1 MFLRLELC
9 LLGVAAICF
18 GTVAS
23 PTMAGERSKTGPA
36 LTVAIR
42 TADDPFGPNGNSATP
57 AAANAPGADSGA
69 SQPGVS
75 HSVEAIKRAL
85 KEQVSLNLGRVS
97 LKEGLDYIGDKFKI
111 EVQLDGN
118 AIRDVAIDPT
128 ATPIDLTIKNV
139 ALRSALDL
147 ILSPFNLTYVIKDEV
162 LLITSKDKAA
172 TMLETRLY
180 DVRDIVAR
188 EGENHTEIVTFDPL
202 MDAVRMTVNPQTW
215 DVNGGPCS
223 LMSFNSNGIC
233 GLIVV
238 QTYHGQDQVENLLT
252 QLRRLKPAP
261 QPETPAQ
268 PKTPALQMQPSG
280 K

>member
-18 GTVAS
+18 GAFAS

-42 TADDPFGPNGNSATP
+42 TADDPFGSTGNSATP
-57 AAANAPGADSGA
+57 AATAGAPNDSGA
-69 SQPGVS
+69 SQPGMS

-85 KEQVSLNLGRVS
+85 KEQVTLNLGRVS
-97 LKEGLDYIGDKFKI
+97 LKEALDYIGDKFKI

-128 ATPIDLTIKNV
+128 ATPVDLTIKNV

-147 ILSPFNLTYVIKDEV
+147 TLSPFNLTYVIKDEV
-162 LLITSKDKAA
+162 LLVTSKDKAA

-180 DVRDIVAR
+180 DVRDIVVRIVR
-188 EGENHTEIVTFDPL
+188 EGENHSEIVTFDPL

-215 DVNGGPCS
+215 DTNGGPCS

-238 QTYHGQDQVENLLT
+238 QTFHGQEQVENLLT

-261 QPETPAQ
+261 EPETPAQ
-268 PKTPALQMQPSG
+268 PKTPAPV